1 MNRTRL
7 ILGALVLGTLA
18 GVGVRWAGPAW
29 LVDVAQ
35 ALLPVGQMWVRALQ
49 MTLVPLIFAMITHGV
64 ASAVAGG
71 RGSRLIGTTLGV
83 FAIAMVVTVILSTIL
98 VEAVLHV
105 WPIPAHALDGLIG
118 AEPPQPVPG
127 LAAQLIA
134 IIPENP
140 IGAAAQGQIFP
151 LVIFG
156 LALGVALARI
166 ARDGPIETSPI
177 MRLLSELAQAML
189 KIVDWVLVVA
199 PVGIF
204 CLALGLGLSS
214 GLGVAQVLGLFI
226 ALCFATSLMMAALC
240 YVAVRVTRAAP
251 LGRFAAAIAPAQA
264 MAAGSCSSLAT
275 TPVMIEVAV
284 ERLGLPEDVVGLTI
298 PMSVSLFR
306 LGTVAHSVAAVLV
319 AAHAVGIQPGP
330 VQLVLAGLA
339 VVLGSVSGA
348 GLPGAAVIYA
358 IYGPGLHV
366 LGAPMAIMPLYVAV
380 IALADPAIT
389 ATSVTGDLTA
399 VTLVQRWLMRR
410 GRQTREN
417 KFA

>member
-1 MNRTRL
+1 M
-7 ILGALVLGTLA
+7 
-18 GVGVRWAGPAW
+18 
-29 LVDVAQ
+29 
-35 ALLPVGQMWVRALQ
+35 
-49 MTLVPLIFAMITHGV
+49 
-64 ASAVAGG
+64 
-71 RGSRLIGTTLGV
+71 
-83 FAIAMVVTVILSTIL
+83 
-98 VEAVLHV
+98 
-105 WPIPAHALDGLIG
+105 
-118 AEPPQPVPG
+118 
-127 LAAQLIA
+127 
-134 IIPENP
+134 
-140 IGAAAQGQIFP
+140 
-151 LVIFG
+151 
-156 LALGVALARI
+156 
-166 ARDGPIETSPI
+166 
-177 MRLLSELAQAML
+177 
-189 KIVDWVLVVA
+189 
-199 PVGIF
+199 
-204 CLALGLGLSS
+204 
-214 GLGVAQVLGLFI
+214 AQVLGLFI

-417 KFA
+417 